1 MKSFLP
7 AIAVLA
13 TVALAAP
20 SPLALIAVPPPS
32 PDLAWRCRAAEQ
44 WHRYGSPEACEEEKR
59 LEELVAFQ
67 QARSA
72 AERLAGQSDEKI
84 LKALGFDGKVDAPV
98 DEDAVDETEPG
109 ASPIYSRRQR

>member
-7 AIAVLA
+7 AFAVLA

-20 SPLALIAVPPPS
+20 SPLATVAVPPPS
-32 PDLAWRCRAAEQ
+32 PELAWRCQAAEQ

-67 QARSA
+67 QARLA

-84 LKALGFDGKVDAPV
+84 LKALGLGGKTDAPF

-109 ASPIYSRRQR
+109 AAPIVSRRQR